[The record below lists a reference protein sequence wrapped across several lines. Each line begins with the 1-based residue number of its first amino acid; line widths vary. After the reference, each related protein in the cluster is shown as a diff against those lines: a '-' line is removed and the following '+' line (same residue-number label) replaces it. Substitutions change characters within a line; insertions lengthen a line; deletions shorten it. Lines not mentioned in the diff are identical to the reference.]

1 MTQSRRSFA
10 FVSLAALA
18 ASAVLLLGGC
28 AAPKEQEPVTD
39 PAALRAAIADVDR
52 AFSAAFE
59 RDDTLV
65 ISSLYTDDA
74 VLLPPNHEPV
84 MGRDSIAAFFAPLLT
99 PAFKSLHLET
109 TEAGGSGDVAY
120 AVGNLTLVAGDGS
133 TADRGKY
140 LILLKRQSDGGWRL
154 YRDMWSSNMPAA
166 APPKK

>member
-1 MTQSRRSFA
+1 
-10 FVSLAALA
+10 
-18 ASAVLLLGGC
+18 
-28 AAPKEQEPVTD
+28 
-39 PAALRAAIADVDR
+39 
-52 AFSAAFE
+52 
-59 RDDTLV
+59 
-65 ISSLYTDDA
+65 
-74 VLLPPNHEPV
+74 